1 MRMFRPILT
10 NLRVKGF
17 TIVNFSIVN
26 FRSTQNLNLTDLVK
40 LRLDNIG
47 IDHFFFMLSKKI
59 TNFDLDT
66 KLYEYEGLTWDEYTH
81 YEYLTTLTRIGI
93 KDYLSGIHKVVIA
106 PFNYYGGGVCQ
117 YK

>member
-1 MRMFRPILT
+1 MFRPNLT

-47 IDHFFFMLSKKI
+47 IDHFLLMLSKK
-59 TNFDLDT
+59 
-66 KLYEYEGLTWDEYTH
+66 
-81 YEYLTTLTRIGI
+81 
-93 KDYLSGIHKVVIA
+93 
-106 PFNYYGGGVCQ
+106 
-117 YK
+117 